1 MAAAPSKRCRVE
13 SEPTRQLASV
23 PSSSLEN
30 KTRED
35 RVKALGR
42 WFEELD
48 VGTVIE
54 HALTRTVTEADNVLF
69 TSMTMNVQP
78 LHLDAQFAATTEF
91 SKPLVNSMFTLG
103 LVVGITVLELT
114 HGTLIANM
122 AMTDV
127 VFPAPVFAGDT
138 VHVVSRVMTARASK
152 SRPDAGIVEVEHIAT
167 NQRDEVVC
175 RLVRTML
182 MNRRP
187 QS

>member
-1 MAAAPSKRCRVE
+1 
-13 SEPTRQLASV
+13 
-23 PSSSLEN
+23 
-30 KTRED
+30 
-35 RVKALGR
+35 VKALGR

-48 VGTVIE
+48 VGIEIE

-78 LHLDAQFAATTEF
+78 LHLDAHYAASSEF
-91 SKPLVNSMFTLG
+91 GRPVVNSMFTLG

-127 VFPAPVFAGDT
+127 TFPAPVFAGDT
-138 VHVVSRVMTARASK
+138 IHVTSKVTSRRPST
-152 SRPDAGIVEVEHIAT
+152 SRPNAGIVQVDHRAM

-175 RLVRTML
+175 RLARTML
-182 MNRRP
+182 MHRRP
-187 QS
+187 PS